1 LVLEKVEEERKDAG
15 VFVEAKALNGPG
27 SLNNPANVFVQSVI
41 WQCLIN
47 LDCPVIKLNV
57 LAVAHL

>member
-27 SLNNPANVFVQSVI
+27 SLGGTSNVFVQSVI

-47 LDCPVIKLNV
+47 QDYHVIKLNV